1 MAGNATWALVLSGVG
16 TSGLAWQTGL
26 LAGLHAGGS
35 DVTRPD
41 LIVGTSAGA
50 IAGAR
55 IACGLPIDAAF
66 GRERAPAAASPRD
79 TVGLSQA
86 VDELRREFAGAES
99 WPDRPLQIT
108 ALDVGTSA
116 LVVWTRSAGVPLA
129 DAVASSCAA
138 PFAAPWPTIHGRRFT
153 DPGPVSATNASLAF
167 GHRLVVV
174 VAGSGPLGPLDDE
187 IAQLRAG
194 GSHVRLLVPDD
205 ASSEALVRKLL
216 NPSRRAAAAEAGY
229 AQGTAMA
236 PAVGEWLR
244 SRHALVPDVD
254 VEDLAAR
261 FAVPSLRKAEWTHV
275 AHLAVG
281 AWHVDRHGAADAL
294 VRLRDGIR
302 RLNVSIGGA
311 NTPSSGYHETITAAY
326 VTLLAAFLLTCPEL
340 PLADR
345 IVRMLTSPLADRDM
359 LFTFYSRERLL
370 STEARARWVDPD
382 LAPLRLDAV
391 AGRREPA

>member
-1 MAGNATWALVLSGVG
+1 MTWALVLSGEG
-16 TSGLAWQTGL
+16 PPGLAWQSGL

-35 DVTRPD
+35 DLTRPD

-55 IACGLPIDAAF
+55 IACGLPLDAAF
-66 GRERAPAAASPRD
+66 EREREPAATSPRD
-79 TVGLSQA
+79 TDGLSQA
-86 VDELRREFAGAES
+86 VDELRRELAGAES
-99 WPDRPLQIT
+99 WPERPLQLT
-108 ALDVGTSA
+108 ALEVETGA

-138 PFAAPWPTIHGRRFT
+138 PFAAPWPTIQGRRFA
-153 DPGPVSATNASLAF
+153 DAAPLSATNASLAF
-167 GHRLVVV
+167 GHRLVIVIS
-174 VAGSGPLGPLDDE
+174 GSGPSGPLDDE

-194 GSHVRLLVPDD
+194 GSHVRLLIPDD
-205 ASSEALVRKLL
+205 PSSEALVREPL

-244 SRHALVPDVD
+244 SRHALVPEVD
-254 VEDLAAR
+254 VADLAAR

-281 AWHVDRHGAADAL
+281 AWHVDRYGAADAL
-294 VRLRDGIR
+294 VCLRDGIR

-326 VTLLAAFLLTCPEL
+326 VTLLAAFLDTCPEL

-345 IVRMLTSPLADRDM
+345 IVRLLTSPLADRDM

-370 STEARARWVDPD
+370 SIDARARWVDPD
-382 LAPLRLDAV
+382 FAPLRLDAV
-391 AGRREPA
+391 AGRPEPA